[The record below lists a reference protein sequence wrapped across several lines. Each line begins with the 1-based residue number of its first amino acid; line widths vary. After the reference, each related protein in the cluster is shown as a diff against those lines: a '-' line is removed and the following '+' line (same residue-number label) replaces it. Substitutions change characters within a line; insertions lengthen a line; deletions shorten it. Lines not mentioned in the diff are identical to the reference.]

1 MLALPLGN
9 INSKKKFQK
18 KFVACLK
25 FQSEA
30 NRTRLLHSFFSFRIR
45 IRFRGVILYRE
56 LSAASTAAFPTNLL
70 EINRAF
76 SHREWRVPRPEDIR
90 FDSQNRVLKNA
101 AVALANA
108 TEANFASHS
117 SLVSLSKA
125 GLALALA
132 LFCSWPGQ
140 NSWKLQ
146 VTATL

>member
-1 MLALPLGN
+1 MPQISKRGES
-9 INSKKKFQK
+9 NSIVA
-18 KFVACLK
+18 FV
-25 FQSEA
+25 
-30 NRTRLLHSFFSFRIR
+30 FRISQFR

-76 SHREWRVPRPEDIR
+76 SHNREWRVPRPEDIR
-90 FDSQNRVLKNA
+90 FDSRNWALKNA

-125 GLALALA
+125 GPALALALA
-132 LFCSWPGQ
+132 LALLLAWP
-140 NSWKLQ
+140 KFLE
-146 VTATL
+146 TAGDGHAMKSTPLLLLRLRVA